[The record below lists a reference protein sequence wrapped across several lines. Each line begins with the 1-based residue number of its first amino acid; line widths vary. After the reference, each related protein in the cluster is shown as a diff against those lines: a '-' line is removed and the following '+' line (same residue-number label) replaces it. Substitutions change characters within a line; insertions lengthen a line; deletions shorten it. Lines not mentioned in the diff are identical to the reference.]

1 MKEFK
6 GVWYKV
12 ANGDLPEFE
21 KWVLIAYR
29 LSNEKFVTSIGRL
42 EEYQF
47 FKDSEILKRW
57 ELDNY
62 ETILKPDEVI
72 AWTELPKYE
81 E

>member
-6 GVWYKV
+6 GAWYKV

-62 ETILKPDEVI
+62 ETILKLHEVI
-72 AWTELPKYE
+72 AWTELPEYE